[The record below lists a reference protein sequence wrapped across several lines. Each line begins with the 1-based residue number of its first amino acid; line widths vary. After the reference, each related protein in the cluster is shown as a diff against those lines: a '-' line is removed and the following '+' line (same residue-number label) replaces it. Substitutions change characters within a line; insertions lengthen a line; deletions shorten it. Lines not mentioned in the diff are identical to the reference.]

1 MNTSPAKN
9 ILWEISQALGHEC
22 QALTSPLDGHT
33 EGIRLGKI
41 TYYLGDDAGEDGLG
55 PLDGYTWAVYETA
68 EDGVTELVQDGW
80 DDWIDVQAVAQML
93 RLANAN

>member
-1 MNTSPAKN
+1 MNAIPAKN

-41 TYYLGDDAGEDGLG
+41 TYYLGDDRGEGGNDE
-55 PLDGYTWAVYETA
+55 PCGYTWAVYEAA

-80 DDWIDVQAVAQML
+80 DDQIDVQAVAGML
-93 RLANAN
+93 HLANAN